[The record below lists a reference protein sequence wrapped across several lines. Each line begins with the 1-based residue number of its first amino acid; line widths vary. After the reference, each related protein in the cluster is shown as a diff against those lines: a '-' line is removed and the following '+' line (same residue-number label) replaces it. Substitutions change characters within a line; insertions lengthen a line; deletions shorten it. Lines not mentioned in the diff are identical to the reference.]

1 MLAAGL
7 TLIAL
12 TMPQDPT
19 PGIDRDLARTR
30 KATINDVQYDLQFRL
45 LEGAE
50 DVEGSIWIRFQLD
63 SQDDPSQLV
72 LDFAGE
78 EISNIEVNSK
88 EVDLE
93 RIHNHLVVP
102 AELLGPGLNGI
113 RAKFR
118 AKVAPT
124 GTPLTVY
131 RDANDKREY
140 FYTLLVPAD
149 AHGLF
154 PCFDQPDLRA
164 KFRLELDVPK
174 GWTAVANAAPTTS
187 GSSPRD
193 SEVAGELWRFEQTK
207 PLPTYLFAFAT
218 GPFALI
224 TPPHPNVPGITTD
237 APMRILLRQSKLK
250 DIDRPTITKL
260 HHEGLDW
267 LATAFDVPYPFDKL
281 DLVLLPGFPYGGMEH
296 AGAIFYRESSI
307 VFDHPPTVDEQVR
320 RSTLIYHELSHQ
332 WFGNLVTMKWFDDLW
347 LKEGFATF
355 YGYKAMAE
363 LEPGQ
368 RAWLRFL
375 QRVKPRAYAVDAT
388 AGTTPIF
395 QELQNLADA
404 KSAYGAIVYNK
415 APAVLRALHSQ
426 LGPDVFRTG
435 LKKFL
440 EKHAYSN
447 ADWRDLAAALEAAA
461 RKDLG
466 RWSQRWLLA
475 PSMPQVRCSW
485 QTGEDGLVQKAVISQ
500 RALGGEGSW
509 PMDLELLVFNA
520 DGSRRTD
527 SVQIDALE
535 TRVTSLEGKQA
546 PVAIIVNPQDVAYGQ
561 FVPDPISSSW
571 LLSNT
576 PKLTDPLE
584 RACAASALYESV
596 REAELDPAQFAN
608 MAITML
614 ADEVDPN
621 THSWLLGRLRNC
633 LYRYLTDER
642 ARPLRERTTALL
654 LKQLANESNSGRELG
669 TYRFLARTSTAPEVL
684 ELCRKVIDSNTTTTL
699 GANSAPIDSSPTRRQ
714 SWSQGLPPGL
724 NAGKRDRF
732 LAAGALIAAGEIG
745 KAPAQHPLQR
755 LKQRYEGNDTSKEQF
770 LAEAAT
776 PTAASKQAYWQRF
789 LVKDDPPEQW
799 TQDSLSW
806 FHWTGQEELT
816 LPYLELALKQVDW
829 VKANRRI
836 FFMPAW
842 LDAFINGHSSQQA
855 LAIVDRFLAEN
866 QLSDDIKRKMLQS
879 RDGLWRAVRIR
890 EAFAKQPK

>member
-1 MLAAGL
+1 MLSAGL
-7 TLIAL
+7 TLLAL

-30 KATINDVQYDLQFRL
+30 KAAIHDVQYDLRFRL
-45 LEGAE
+45 TDGA
-50 DVEGSIWIRFQLD
+50 DNVEGSIWMRFQLD
-63 SQDDPSQLV
+63 SQEDPSQV
-72 LDFAGE
+72 VIDFAGE
-78 EISNIEVNSK
+78 EISSIEVNSK

-131 RDANDKREY
+131 RDAADNREY

-164 KFRLELDVPK
+164 KFRLELDVPTN
-174 GWTAVANAAPTTS
+174 WIAVANAAPVDAS
-187 GSSPRD
+187 DPPPLG
-193 SEVAGELWRFEQTK
+193 EVAGELWRFAQTK

-218 GPFALI
+218 GPFAQI
-224 TPPHPNVPGITTD
+224 TPPHPNVPGVTTD
-237 APMRILLRQSKLK
+237 APMRILLRESKLE
-250 DIDRPTITKL
+250 DIDRSAITKL
-260 HHEGLDW
+260 HHEGLSW

-296 AGAIFYRESSI
+296 AGAIFYREASL

-388 AGTTPIF
+388 AGTTPVF

-404 KSAYGAIVYNK
+404 KSAYGPIVYNK
-415 APAVLRALHSQ
+415 APAVLRALYSQ
-426 LGPDVFRTG
+426 LGPDVFRAG

-440 EKHAYSN
+440 EKHAYDN
-447 ADWRDLAAALEAAA
+447 ADWRDLAAALESAA

-485 QTGEDGLVQKAVISQ
+485 QTGEDGLVQKAVVSQ

-509 PMDLELLVFNA
+509 PMDLELLIFDA
-520 DGSRRTD
+520 DGGRRTALI
-527 SVQIDALE
+527 QTDALE
-535 TRVTSLEGKQA
+535 TRIKVLEGKPA
-546 PVAIIVNPQDVAYGQ
+546 PVAILANPQDVAYGQ
-561 FVPDPISSSW
+561 FVPDAISSVW
-571 LLSNT
+571 MLANV

-584 RACAASALYESV
+584 RACATAALYEAV
-596 REAELDPAQFAN
+596 REAELDPVQFAE
-608 MAITML
+608 MTITML
-614 ADEVDPN
+614 AGEDDPN
-621 THSWLLGRLRNC
+621 THSWLLGRLSNC
-633 LYRYLTDER
+633 LHRYLTDER
-642 ARPLRERTTALL
+642 AQPLRDRTTALL
-654 LKQLANESNSGRELG
+654 LKQLAEEGNSGRELG
-669 TYRFLARTSTAPEVL
+669 TYRFLAKTSTAEGVM
-684 ELCRKVIDSNTTTTL
+684 ELCRNVIESK
-699 GANSAPIDSSPTRRQ
+699 SPEDLPA
-714 SWSQGLPPGL
+714 GLS
-724 NAGKRDRF
+724 AGKRDRF
-732 LAAGALIAAGEIG
+732 LAAGALIAAGQIG
-745 KAPAQHPLQR
+745 TTPEQHPLHR
-755 LKQRYEGNDTSKEQF
+755 LKQRYEGSDIGKEQF

-776 PTAASKQAYWQRF
+776 PTAAIKKAYWQRF

-806 FHWTGQEELT
+806 FHWSGQEELT

-842 LDAFINGHSSQQA
+842 LNAFINGHNSKQA
-855 LAIVDRFLAEN
+855 LAIVDKFLAETP
-866 QLSDDIKRKMLQS
+866 LSDDIKRKMLQS

>member
-1 MLAAGL
+1 MQLRARLLNMLSAGL
-7 TLIAL
+7 TLLAL

-30 KATINDVQYDLQFRL
+30 KAAIHDVQYDLRFRL
-45 LEGAE
+45 TDGA
-50 DVEGSIWIRFQLD
+50 DNVEGSIWMRFQLD
-63 SQDDPSQLV
+63 SQEDPSQV
-72 LDFAGE
+72 VIDFAGE
-78 EISNIEVNSK
+78 EISSIEVNSK

-131 RDANDKREY
+131 RDAADNREY

-164 KFRLELDVPK
+164 KFRLELDVPTE
-174 GWTAVANAAPTTS
+174 WIAVANAAPIDAS
-187 GSSPRD
+187 DPPPLG
-193 SEVAGELWRFEQTK
+193 EVAGELWRFAQTK

-218 GPFALI
+218 GPFAQI
-224 TPPHPNVPGITTD
+224 TPPHPNVPGVTTD
-237 APMRILLRQSKLK
+237 APMRILLRESKLE
-250 DIDRPTITKL
+250 DIDRSAITKL
-260 HHEGLDW
+260 HHEGLSW

-296 AGAIFYRESSI
+296 AGAIFYREASL

-388 AGTTPIF
+388 AGTTPVF

-404 KSAYGAIVYNK
+404 KSAYGPIVYNK
-415 APAVLRALHSQ
+415 APAVLRALYSQ
-426 LGPDVFRTG
+426 LGPDVFRAG

-440 EKHAYSN
+440 EKHAYDN
-447 ADWRDLAAALEAAA
+447 ADWRDLAAALESAA
-461 RKDLG
+461 RKDLD

-485 QTGEDGLVQKAVISQ
+485 QTGEDGLVQKAVVSQ

-509 PMDLELLVFNA
+509 PMDLELLIFDA
-520 DGSRRTD
+520 DGSRRTALI
-527 SVQIDALE
+527 QTDALE
-535 TRVTSLEGKQA
+535 TRIKVLEGKPA
-546 PVAIIVNPQDVAYGQ
+546 PVAILVNPQDVAYGQ
-561 FVPDPISSSW
+561 FVPDAISSMW
-571 LLSNT
+571 MLANV

-584 RACAASALYESV
+584 RACATAALYEAV
-596 REAELDPAQFAN
+596 REAELDPVQFAE
-608 MAITML
+608 MTITML
-614 ADEVDPN
+614 AGEDDPN
-621 THSWLLGRLRNC
+621 THSWLLGRLSNC
-633 LYRYLTDER
+633 LHRYLTDER
-642 ARPLRERTTALL
+642 AQPLRDRTTALL
-654 LKQLANESNSGRELG
+654 LKQLAEEGNSGRELG
-669 TYRFLARTSTAPEVL
+669 TYRFLAKTSTAEGVL
-684 ELCRKVIDSNTTTTL
+684 ELCRNVIDSK
-699 GANSAPIDSSPTRRQ
+699 SPEDLPA
-714 SWSQGLPPGL
+714 GLS
-724 NAGKRDRF
+724 AGKRDRF
-732 LAAGALIAAGEIG
+732 LAAGALIAAGQVGTKPE
-745 KAPAQHPLQR
+745 QHPLHR
-755 LKQRYEGNDTSKEQF
+755 LKQRYQGSDIGKEQF

-776 PTAASKQAYWQRF
+776 PTAAIKEAYWQRF

-806 FHWTGQEELT
+806 FHWSGQEELT

-842 LDAFINGHSSQQA
+842 LNAFINGHSSKQA
-855 LAIVDRFLAEN
+855 LAIVDKFLAETP
-866 QLSDDIKRKMLQS
+866 LSDDIKRKMLQS
-879 RDGLWRAVRIR
+879 RDGLWRAVQIR

>member
-1 MLAAGL
+1 MLSAGL
-7 TLIAL
+7 TLLAL

-30 KATINDVQYDLQFRL
+30 KAAIHDVQYDLRFRL
-45 LEGAE
+45 TDGA
-50 DVEGSIWIRFQLD
+50 DNVEGSIWMRFQLD
-63 SQDDPSQLV
+63 SQEDPSQV
-72 LDFAGE
+72 VIDFAGE
-78 EISNIEVNSK
+78 EISSIEVNSK

-113 RAKFR
+113 SAKFR

-131 RDANDKREY
+131 RDAADNREY

-164 KFRLELDVPK
+164 KFRLELDVPTN
-174 GWTAVANAAPTTS
+174 WIAVANAAPVDAS
-187 GSSPRD
+187 DPPPLG
-193 SEVAGELWRFEQTK
+193 EVAGELWRFAQTK

-218 GPFALI
+218 GPFAQI
-224 TPPHPNVPGITTD
+224 TPPHPNVPGVTTD
-237 APMRILLRQSKLK
+237 APMRILLRESKLE
-250 DIDRPTITKL
+250 DIDRSAITKL
-260 HHEGLDW
+260 HHEGLSW

-296 AGAIFYRESSI
+296 AGAIFYREASL

-388 AGTTPIF
+388 AGTTPVF

-404 KSAYGAIVYNK
+404 KSAYGPIVYNK
-415 APAVLRALHSQ
+415 APAVLRALYSQ
-426 LGPDVFRTG
+426 LGPDVFRAG

-440 EKHAYSN
+440 EKHAYDN
-447 ADWRDLAAALEAAA
+447 ADWRDLAAALESAA

-485 QTGEDGLVQKAVISQ
+485 QTGEDGLVQRAVVSQ

-509 PMDLELLVFNA
+509 PMNLELLIFDA
-520 DGSRRTD
+520 DGSRRTALI
-527 SVQIDALE
+527 QTDALE
-535 TRVTSLEGKQA
+535 TRIKVLEGKPA
-546 PVAIIVNPQDVAYGQ
+546 PVAILANPQDVAYGQ
-561 FVPDPISSSW
+561 FVPDAISSMW
-571 LLSNT
+571 MLANV

-584 RACAASALYESV
+584 RACATAALYEAV
-596 REAELDPAQFAN
+596 REAELDPVQFAE
-608 MAITML
+608 MTITML
-614 ADEVDPN
+614 AGEDDPN
-621 THSWLLGRLRNC
+621 THSWLLGRLSNC
-633 LYRYLTDER
+633 LHRYLTDER
-642 ARPLRERTTALL
+642 AQPLRDRTTALL
-654 LKQLANESNSGRELG
+654 LKQLAEESNSGRELG
-669 TYRFLARTSTAPEVL
+669 TYRFLAKTSTAEGVM
-684 ELCRKVIDSNTTTTL
+684 ELCRNVIESK
-699 GANSAPIDSSPTRRQ
+699 APEDLPA
-714 SWSQGLPPGL
+714 GLS
-724 NAGKRDRF
+724 AGKRDRF
-732 LAAGALIAAGEIG
+732 LAAGALIAAGQIG
-745 KAPAQHPLQR
+745 TTPEQHPLHR
-755 LKQRYEGNDTSKEQF
+755 LKQRYEGSDIGKEQF

-776 PTAASKQAYWQRF
+776 PTAAIKEAYWQRF

-806 FHWTGQEELT
+806 FHWSGQEELT

-842 LDAFINGHSSQQA
+842 LNAFINGHNSKQA
-855 LAIVDRFLAEN
+855 LAIVDKFLAETP
-866 QLSDDIKRKMLQS
+866 LSDDIKRKMLQS

>member
-7 TLIAL
+7 TLLAL

-19 PGIDRDLARTR
+19 PGIDRDLARAR
-30 KATINDVQYDLQFRL
+30 KEQIHDVQYDLRFRL
-45 LEGAE
+45 ADGAE
-50 DVEGSIWIRFQLD
+50 HVEGSIWIRFRLD
-63 SQDDPSQLV
+63 SDQEPSQVV

-78 EISNIEVNSK
+78 EISSVMINSK

-102 AELLGPGLNGI
+102 ANLLGPGRNGI
-113 RAKFR
+113 RANFR

-131 RDANDKREY
+131 RDAADKRDY

-174 GWTAVANAAPTTS
+174 IWTAVSNAEPIDATDPTPV
-187 GSSPRD
+187 G
-193 SEVAGELWRFEQTK
+193 EVAGKLWRFAQTK

-218 GPFALI
+218 GPFAEI
-224 TPPHPNVPGITTD
+224 TPPHPNVPGVTTD
-237 APMRILLRQSKLK
+237 EPMRILLRGSKLK
-250 DIDRPTITKL
+250 DLDRSAITKL
-260 HHEGLDW
+260 HNEGLTW
-267 LATAFDVPYPFDKL
+267 LAKTFDVPYPFGKL

-296 AGAIFYRESSI
+296 AGAIFYREASLI
-307 VFDHPPTVDEQVR
+307 FDHPPTVDEQVR

-332 WFGNLVTMKWFDDLW
+332 WFGNLVSMKWFDDLW

-375 QRVKPRAYAVDAT
+375 QRVKPSAYAVDAT
-388 AGTTPIF
+388 AGTTPVF

-415 APAVLRALHSQ
+415 APAVLRALYSQ
-426 LGPDVFRTG
+426 LGAKVFQTG
-435 LKKFL
+435 LKQFL
-440 EKHAYSN
+440 DKHAYGN

-485 QTGEDGLVQKAVISQ
+485 EVGADGLVQKATVAQ

-509 PMDLELLVFNA
+509 PMDLELLIFDA
-520 DGSRRTD
+520 DGSRRTGMI
-527 SVQIDALE
+527 QTDAPE
-535 TRVTSLEGKQA
+535 TSIAMLLGKPA
-546 PVAIIVNPQDVAYGQ
+546 PVAMLVNPHDVAYGQ
-561 FVPDPISSSW
+561 FVPDAISTEW
-571 LLSNT
+571 LLANA
-576 PKLTDPLE
+576 PELTDPLE
-584 RACAASALYESV
+584 RACATAALYEAV
-596 REAELDPAQFAN
+596 REAELDPVKFAN
-608 MAITML
+608 MAITMI
-614 ADEVDPN
+614 AGEDDPN
-621 THSWLLGRLRNC
+621 THSWLLGRLGNC
-633 LYRYLTDER
+633 LHRYLTDER
-642 ARPLRERTTALL
+642 AQPLRDRTTDLL
-654 LKQLANESNSGRELG
+654 LKQLTEAANSGRELG
-669 TYRFLARTSTAPEVL
+669 TYRFLAKTSTADGVL
-684 ELCRKVIDSNTTTTL
+684 DLCRNVI
-699 GANSAPIDSSPTRRQ
+699 NSKSPEDLPA
-714 SWSQGLPPGL
+714 GLS
-724 NAGKRDRF
+724 AGKRDRF
-732 LAAGALIAAGEIG
+732 LAAGALIAAGQVGTTPE
-745 KAPAQHPLQR
+745 QHPLQR
-755 LKQRYEGNDTSKEQF
+755 LKQRYAGSDIGKQQF

-776 PTAASKQAYWQRF
+776 PTAATKQAYWQRF
-789 LVKDDPPEQW
+789 LVLDDPPEQW

-806 FHWTGQEELT
+806 FHWSGQEKLT

-842 LDAFINGHSSQQA
+842 LNAFINGHSSKEA
-855 LAIVDRFLAEN
+855 LAIVDKFLAETE
-866 QLSDDIKRKMLQS
+866 LSDDIKKKMLQS

>member
-7 TLIAL
+7 TLLAL

-19 PGIDRDLARTR
+19 PGIDRDLARAR
-30 KATINDVQYDLQFRL
+30 QEQIRDVQYDLRFRL
-45 LEGAE
+45 TSGAE
-50 DVEGSIWIRFQLD
+50 HVEGSIWIRFVLD
-63 SQDDPSQLV
+63 SEEAPTPIV

-78 EISNIEVNSK
+78 EINSIQINSK
-88 EVDLE
+88 DVQLE

-102 AELLGPGLNGI
+102 ADLLGRGRNGI
-113 RAKFR
+113 RANFR

-131 RDANDKREY
+131 RDATDKREY

-174 GWTAVANAAPTTS
+174 NWTAVSNAAPIDASDPTPV
-187 GSSPRD
+187 G
-193 SEVAGELWRFEQTK
+193 EVAGKLWRFAQTK

-218 GPFALI
+218 GPFI
-224 TPPHPNVPGITTD
+224 EFTPPHPNVPGVTSD
-237 APMRILLRQSKLK
+237 EPMRILLRDSKLK
-250 DIDRPTITKL
+250 DLDRSAITKL
-260 HHEGLDW
+260 HYEGLTW
-267 LATAFDVPYPFDKL
+267 LARTFDVPYPFGKL

-296 AGAIFYRESSI
+296 AGAIFYRESALI
-307 VFDHPPTVDEQVR
+307 FDHPPTVDEQVR

-332 WFGNLVTMKWFDDLW
+332 WFGNLVSMKWFDDLW

-375 QRVKPRAYAVDAT
+375 QRVKPSAYAVDAT
-388 AGTTPIF
+388 AGTTPVF

-415 APAVLRALHSQ
+415 APAVLRALYSQ
-426 LGPDVFRTG
+426 LGPEVFQAG
-435 LKKFL
+435 LKQFL
-440 EKHAYSN
+440 EKHAYGN
-447 ADWRDLAAALEAAA
+447 ADWRDLAAALEGAA

-485 QTGEDGLVQKAVISQ
+485 QAGANGLVQKAVVTQ

-509 PMDLELLVFNA
+509 PMDLELLIFDA
-520 DGSRRTD
+520 DGSRRTGMI
-527 SVQIDALE
+527 QTDAPE
-535 TRVTSLEGKQA
+535 TSIAMLLGKPA
-546 PVAIIVNPQDVAYGQ
+546 PVAILVNPHDVAYGQ
-561 FVPDPISSSW
+561 FVPDAISTEW
-571 LLSNT
+571 LLANA
-576 PKLTDPLE
+576 PELTDPLE
-584 RACAASALYESV
+584 RACATAALYEAV
-596 REAELDPAQFAN
+596 REAELDPLKFAN
-608 MAITML
+608 MAITMI
-614 ADEVDPN
+614 AGEDDPN
-621 THSWLLGRLRNC
+621 THSWLLGRLGNC
-633 LYRYLTDER
+633 LHRYLTDER
-642 ARPLRERTTALL
+642 AQPLRDRTTDLL
-654 LKQLANESNSGRELG
+654 LKQLADEGNSGREIG
-669 TYRFLARTSTAPEVL
+669 TYRFLAKTSTADGVL
-684 ELCRKVIDSNTTTTL
+684 ELCRKVI
-699 GANSAPIDSSPTRRQ
+699 NSKSDEDLPA
-714 SWSQGLPPGL
+714 GLS
-724 NAGKRDRF
+724 AGKRDRF
-732 LAAGALIAAGEIG
+732 LAAGALIAAGQVGTKPEE
-745 KAPAQHPLQR
+745 HPLQR
-755 LKQRYEGNDTSKEQF
+755 LKQRYAGTDSGKEQF
-770 LAEAAT
+770 LAAAAT
-776 PTAASKQAYWQRF
+776 PTAATKQAYWQRF

-806 FHWTGQEELT
+806 FHWSGQEELT

-842 LDAFINGHSSQQA
+842 LNAFINGHSSKEA
-855 LAIVDRFLAEN
+855 LAIVDKFLAESE
-866 QLSDDIKRKMLQS
+866 LSDDIKNKMLQS
-879 RDGLWRAVRIR
+879 RDGLWRAVQIR

>member
-7 TLIAL
+7 TLLAL

-19 PGIDRDLARTR
+19 PGIDRDLARAR
-30 KATINDVQYDLQFRL
+30 QEQIRDVQYDLRFRL
-45 LEGAE
+45 TNGAE
-50 DVEGSIWIRFQLD
+50 HVEGSIWIRFVLD
-63 SQDDPSQLV
+63 SEEAPSPIV
-72 LDFAGE
+72 LDFDGE
-78 EISNIEVNSK
+78 EINSIQINSK
-88 EVDLE
+88 DVQLE

-102 AELLGPGLNGI
+102 ADLLGRGRNGI
-113 RAKFR
+113 RANFR

-131 RDANDKREY
+131 RDATDRREY

-174 GWTAVANAAPTTS
+174 NWTAVSNAAPIDASDPTPV
-187 GSSPRD
+187 G
-193 SEVAGELWRFEQTK
+193 EVAGKLWRFAQTK

-218 GPFALI
+218 GPFI
-224 TPPHPNVPGITTD
+224 EFTPPHPNVPGVTTD
-237 APMRILLRQSKLK
+237 EPMRILLRDSKLK
-250 DIDRPTITKL
+250 DLDRSAITKL
-260 HHEGLDW
+260 HYEGLTW
-267 LATAFDVPYPFDKL
+267 LAKTFDVPYPFGKL

-296 AGAIFYRESSI
+296 AGAIFYRESALI
-307 VFDHPPTVDEQVR
+307 FDHPPTVDEQVR

-332 WFGNLVTMKWFDDLW
+332 WFGNLVSMKWFDDLW

-375 QRVKPRAYAVDAT
+375 QRVKPSAYAVDAT
-388 AGTTPIF
+388 AGTTPVF

-415 APAVLRALHSQ
+415 APAVLRALYSQ
-426 LGPDVFRTG
+426 LGPKVFQAG
-435 LKKFL
+435 LKQFL
-440 EKHAYSN
+440 EKHAYGN

-485 QTGEDGLVQKAVISQ
+485 QAGADGIVQQAVVTQ

-509 PMDLELLVFNA
+509 PMDLELLIFDA
-520 DGSRRTD
+520 DGSRRTGMI
-527 SVQIDALE
+527 QTDAPE
-535 TRVTSLEGKQA
+535 TSIALLLGKPA
-546 PVAIIVNPQDVAYGQ
+546 PVAILVNPHDVAYGQ
-561 FVPDPISSSW
+561 FVPDAISTEW
-571 LLSNT
+571 LLANA
-576 PKLTDPLE
+576 PELTDPLE
-584 RACAASALYESV
+584 RACATAALYEAV
-596 REAELDPAQFAN
+596 REAELDPLKFAN
-608 MAITML
+608 MAITMI
-614 ADEVDPN
+614 ASEDDPN
-621 THSWLLGRLRNC
+621 THGWLLGRLGNC
-633 LYRYLTDER
+633 LHRYLTDER
-642 ARPLRERTTALL
+642 AQPLRDRTTDLL
-654 LKQLANESNSGRELG
+654 LKQLADEGNSGREIG
-669 TYRFLARTSTAPEVL
+669 TYRFLAKTSTADGVL
-684 ELCRKVIDSNTTTTL
+684 ELCRKVI
-699 GANSAPIDSSPTRRQ
+699 NSKSAEDLPA
-714 SWSQGLPPGL
+714 GLS
-724 NAGKRDRF
+724 AGKRDRF
-732 LAAGALIAAGEIG
+732 LAAGALIAAGQVGTKPEE
-745 KAPAQHPLQR
+745 HPLQR
-755 LKQRYEGNDTSKEQF
+755 LKQRYAGTDSGKEQF
-770 LAEAAT
+770 LAAAAT
-776 PTAASKQAYWQRF
+776 PTAATKQAYWQRF

-806 FHWTGQEELT
+806 FHWSGQEELT

-842 LDAFINGHSSQQA
+842 LNAFINGHSSKKA
-855 LAIVDRFLAEN
+855 LAIVDKFLAETE
-866 QLSDDIKRKMLQS
+866 LSDDIKNKMLQS
-879 RDGLWRAVRIR
+879 RDGLWRAVQIR

>member
-7 TLIAL
+7 TLLAL

-19 PGIDRDLARTR
+19 PGIDRDLARAR
-30 KATINDVQYDLQFRL
+30 QEQIRDVQYDLRFRL
-45 LEGAE
+45 TNGAE
-50 DVEGSIWIRFQLD
+50 HVEGSIWIRFVLD
-63 SQDDPSQLV
+63 SEEAPSPIV
-72 LDFAGE
+72 LDFDGE
-78 EISNIEVNSK
+78 EINSIQINSK
-88 EVDLE
+88 DVQLE

-102 AELLGPGLNGI
+102 ADLLGRGRNGI
-113 RAKFR
+113 RANFR

-131 RDANDKREY
+131 RDATDRREY

-174 GWTAVANAAPTTS
+174 NWTAVSNAAPIDASDPTPV
-187 GSSPRD
+187 G
-193 SEVAGELWRFEQTK
+193 EVAGKLWRFAQTK

-218 GPFALI
+218 GPFI
-224 TPPHPNVPGITTD
+224 EFTPPHPNVPGVTTD
-237 APMRILLRQSKLK
+237 EPMRILLRDSKLK
-250 DIDRPTITKL
+250 DLDRSAITKL
-260 HHEGLDW
+260 HYEGLTW
-267 LATAFDVPYPFDKL
+267 LAKTFDVPYPFGKL

-296 AGAIFYRESSI
+296 AGAIFYRESALI
-307 VFDHPPTVDEQVR
+307 FDHPPTVDEQVR

-332 WFGNLVTMKWFDDLW
+332 WFGNLVSMKWFDDLW

-375 QRVKPRAYAVDAT
+375 QRVKPSAYAVDAT
-388 AGTTPIF
+388 AGTTPVF

-415 APAVLRALHSQ
+415 APAVLRALYSQ
-426 LGPDVFRTG
+426 LGPKVFQAG
-435 LKKFL
+435 LKQFL
-440 EKHAYSN
+440 EKHAYGN

-485 QTGEDGLVQKAVISQ
+485 QAGADGLVQQAVVTQ
-500 RALGGEGSW
+500 QALGGEGSW
-509 PMDLELLVFNA
+509 PMDLELLIFDA
-520 DGSRRTD
+520 DGSRRTGMI
-527 SVQIDALE
+527 QTDAPE
-535 TRVTSLEGKQA
+535 TSIAMLLGKPA
-546 PVAIIVNPQDVAYGQ
+546 PVAILVNPHDVAYGQ
-561 FVPDPISSSW
+561 FVPDAISTEW
-571 LLSNT
+571 LLANA
-576 PKLTDPLE
+576 PELTDPLE
-584 RACAASALYESV
+584 RACATAALYEAV
-596 REAELDPAQFAN
+596 REAELDPLKFAN
-608 MAITML
+608 MAITMI
-614 ADEVDPN
+614 ASEDDPN
-621 THSWLLGRLRNC
+621 THGWLLGRLGNC
-633 LYRYLTDER
+633 LHRYLTDER
-642 ARPLRERTTALL
+642 AQPLRDRTTDLL
-654 LKQLANESNSGRELG
+654 LKQLADEGNSGREIG
-669 TYRFLARTSTAPEVL
+669 TYRFLAKTSTADGVL
-684 ELCRKVIDSNTTTTL
+684 ELCRKVI
-699 GANSAPIDSSPTRRQ
+699 NSKSAEDLPA
-714 SWSQGLPPGL
+714 GLS
-724 NAGKRDRF
+724 AGKRDRF
-732 LAAGALIAAGEIG
+732 LAAGALIAAGQVGTKPEE
-745 KAPAQHPLQR
+745 HPLQR
-755 LKQRYEGNDTSKEQF
+755 LKQRYAGTDSGKEQF
-770 LAEAAT
+770 LAAAAT
-776 PTAASKQAYWQRF
+776 PTAATKQAYWQRF

-806 FHWTGQEELT
+806 FHWSGQEELT

-842 LDAFINGHSSQQA
+842 LNAFINGHSSKKA
-855 LAIVDRFLAEN
+855 LAIVDKFLAETE
-866 QLSDDIKRKMLQS
+866 LSDDIKNKMLQS
-879 RDGLWRAVRIR
+879 RDGLWRAVQIR

>member
-7 TLIAL
+7 TLLAL

-19 PGIDRDLARTR
+19 PGIDRDLARAR
-30 KATINDVQYDLQFRL
+30 QEQIRDVQYDLRFRL
-45 LEGAE
+45 TSGAE
-50 DVEGSIWIRFQLD
+50 HVEGSIWIRFVLD
-63 SQDDPSQLV
+63 SEEAPAPIV

-78 EISNIEVNSK
+78 EINSIQINSK
-88 EVDLE
+88 DVQLE

-102 AELLGPGLNGI
+102 ADLLGRGRNGI
-113 RAKFR
+113 RANFR

-131 RDANDKREY
+131 RDATDKREY

-174 GWTAVANAAPTTS
+174 NWTAVSNAAPIDASDPTPV
-187 GSSPRD
+187 G
-193 SEVAGELWRFEQTK
+193 EVAGKLWRFAQTK

-218 GPFALI
+218 GPFI
-224 TPPHPNVPGITTD
+224 EFTPPHPNVPGVTSD
-237 APMRILLRQSKLK
+237 EPMRILLRDSKLK
-250 DIDRPTITKL
+250 DLDRAAITKL
-260 HHEGLDW
+260 HYEGLTW
-267 LATAFDVPYPFDKL
+267 LARTFDVPYPFGKL

-296 AGAIFYRESSI
+296 AGAIFYRESALI
-307 VFDHPPTVDEQVR
+307 FDHPPTVDEQVR

-332 WFGNLVTMKWFDDLW
+332 WFGNLVSMKWFDDLW

-375 QRVKPRAYAVDAT
+375 QRVKPSAYAVDAT
-388 AGTTPIF
+388 AGTTPVF

-415 APAVLRALHSQ
+415 APAVLRALYSQ
-426 LGPDVFRTG
+426 LGPEVFQAG
-435 LKKFL
+435 LKQFL
-440 EKHAYSN
+440 EKHAYGN
-447 ADWRDLAAALEAAA
+447 ADWRDLAAALEGAA

-485 QTGEDGLVQKAVISQ
+485 QAGADGLVQKAVVTQ

-509 PMDLELLVFNA
+509 PMDLELLIFDA
-520 DGSRRTD
+520 DGSRRTGMI
-527 SVQIDALE
+527 QTDAPE
-535 TRVTSLEGKQA
+535 TSIAMLLGKPA
-546 PVAIIVNPQDVAYGQ
+546 PVAILVNPHDVAYGQ
-561 FVPDPISSSW
+561 FVPDAISTEW
-571 LLSNT
+571 LLANA
-576 PKLTDPLE
+576 PELTDPLE
-584 RACAASALYESV
+584 RACATAALYEAV
-596 REAELDPAQFAN
+596 REAELDPLKFAN
-608 MAITML
+608 MAITMI
-614 ADEVDPN
+614 AGEDDPN
-621 THSWLLGRLRNC
+621 THSWLLGRLGNC
-633 LYRYLTDER
+633 LHRYLTDER
-642 ARPLRERTTALL
+642 AQPLRDRTTDLL
-654 LKQLANESNSGRELG
+654 LKQLADEGNSGREIG
-669 TYRFLARTSTAPEVL
+669 TYRFLAKTSTADGVL
-684 ELCRKVIDSNTTTTL
+684 ELCRKVI
-699 GANSAPIDSSPTRRQ
+699 NSKSAEDLPA
-714 SWSQGLPPGL
+714 GLS
-724 NAGKRDRF
+724 AGKQDRF
-732 LAAGALIAAGEIG
+732 LAAGALIAAGQVGTKPEE
-745 KAPAQHPLQR
+745 HPLQR
-755 LKQRYEGNDTSKEQF
+755 LKQRYAGTDSDKEQF
-770 LAEAAT
+770 LAAAAT
-776 PTAASKQAYWQRF
+776 PTAATKQAYWQRF

-806 FHWTGQEELT
+806 FHWSGQEELT

-842 LDAFINGHSSQQA
+842 LNAFINGHSSKEA
-855 LAIVDRFLAEN
+855 LAIVDKFLAESE
-866 QLSDDIKRKMLQS
+866 LSDDIKNKMLQS
-879 RDGLWRAVRIR
+879 RDGLWRAVQIR

>member
-7 TLIAL
+7 TLLAL

-30 KATINDVQYDLQFRL
+30 KAAIRDVQYDLRFRL
-45 LEGAE
+45 MDGAE
-50 DVEGSIWIRFQLD
+50 NVEGSIWIRFQLD
-63 SQDDPSQLV
+63 SQDDPEQLV

-93 RIHNHLVVP
+93 RIHNHVVVP
-102 AELLGPGLNGI
+102 AELLGRGLNGI

-131 RDANDKREY
+131 RDATDKREY

-174 GWTAVANAAPTTS
+174 DWTAVANAAPINAST
-187 GSSPRD
+187 PPPVD
-193 SEVAGELWRFEQTK
+193 DVAGELWRFEQTK

-218 GPFALI
+218 GPFALV

-237 APMRILLRQSKLK
+237 EPMRILLRESKLK
-250 DIDRPTITKL
+250 DIDRSAITKL
-260 HHEGLDW
+260 HHEGLSW
-267 LATAFDVPYPFDKL
+267 LATAFDVPYPFGKL

-296 AGAIFYRESSI
+296 AGAIFYREASL

-355 YGYKAMAE
+355 YGYKAMAA

-388 AGTTPIF
+388 AGTTPVF

-415 APAVLRALHSQ
+415 APAVLRALYSQ

-435 LKKFL
+435 LKNFL

-485 QTGEDGLVQKAVISQ
+485 QTGEDGTVQKAVVSQ

-509 PMDLELLVFNA
+509 PMNLELLIFDA
-520 DGSRRTD
+520 DGSRRTG
-527 SVQIDALE
+527 SVQTDALE
-535 TRVTSLEGKQA
+535 TRIMALEGKPA
-546 PVAIIVNPQDVAYGQ
+546 PVAIVVNPQDVAYGQ
-561 FVPDPISSSW
+561 FVPDAISSVW
-571 LLSNT
+571 LLANA

-584 RACAASALYESV
+584 RACATAALYEAV
-596 REAELDPAQFAN
+596 REAELDPAQFAE

-614 ADEVDPN
+614 AGEEDPN
-621 THSWLLGRLRNC
+621 THSWLLGRLSNC
-633 LYRYLTDER
+633 LHRFLTDER
-642 ARPLRERTTALL
+642 AQPLRDRTTALL
-654 LKQLANESNSGRELG
+654 LKQLAEESNSGRELG
-669 TYRFLARTSTAPEVL
+669 TYRFLAKTSTAEEVL
-684 ELCRKVIDSNTTTTL
+684 ELCRKVIDSK
-699 GANSAPIDSSPTRRQ
+699 SPQ
-714 SWSQGLPPGL
+714 DLPAGLS
-724 NAGKRDRF
+724 AGKRDRF
-732 LAAGALIAAGEIG
+732 LAAGALIAAGQVGTTPE
-745 KAPAQHPLQR
+745 QHPLHR
-755 LKQRYEGNDTSKEQF
+755 LKQRYQGSDIGKEQF
-770 LAEAAT
+770 LAKAAT
-776 PTAASKQAYWQRF
+776 PTVATKQAYWQRF

-806 FHWTGQEELT
+806 FHWNGQEELT

-842 LDAFINGHSSQQA
+842 LDAFINGHNSKQA
-855 LAIVDRFLAEN
+855 LAIVDKFLAETP
-866 QLSDDIKRKMLQS
+866 LSDDIKRKMLQS
-879 RDGLWRAVRIR
+879 RDGLWRAVQIR